1 MEYFSVTFKDT
12 NQRKFITVR
21 RYSKSAQEAANIIRV
36 EYPGSKIYEVAKVVN
51 NWR

>member
-1 MEYFSVTFKDT
+1 MELFAVTFKRDKEK
-12 NQRKFITVR
+12 KFVILR
-21 RYSKSAQEAANIIRV
+21 RYAKSAQEAANIIRR